1 MPLLD
6 IIANNNDKG
15 SKKMNKQVLV
25 LCDDNSAL
33 SILAQAILNK
43 YLADI
48 EVQSAGIKAVK
59 SIDKNVKAALVKDGS
74 WSDTYTTKAV
84 DTLLENEYDLVISLS
99 EKASKKMPEFSDNT
113 TVIAIEYDDE
123 NYENSTNLERLI
135 KTLKM
140 ELIPITRDVLEL

>member
-1 MPLLD
+1 
-6 IIANNNDKG
+6 
-15 SKKMNKQVLV
+15 MNKQVLV
-25 LCDDNSAL
+25 LCNDNSAL

-43 YLADI
+43 YLVGI
-48 EVQSAGIKAVK
+48 EVQSAGIKAAK
-59 SIDKNVKAALVKDGS
+59 NIDKNVKSALVKDGS
-74 WSDTYTTKAV
+74 WNDIYSTKTV

-99 EKASKKMPEFSDNT
+99 EKSSKKMPEFSENT

>member
-6 IIANNNDKG
+6 TIANNNDKG
-15 SKKMNKQVLV
+15 SKKMNKEVLV

-43 YLADI
+43 YLAGI
-48 EVQSAGIKAVK
+48 EVQSAGIRAAKG
-59 SIDKNVKAALVKDGS
+59 IDKNVKSALIKDGS
-74 WSDTYTTKAV
+74 WDDAYRAKAV
-84 DTLLENEYDLVISLS
+84 DTLLEHEYDLVISLS
-99 EKASKKMPEFSDNT
+99 EKASKKMPEFSENT

-123 NYENSTNLERLI
+123 NYGNSTNLERLI

>member
-48 EVQSAGIKAVK
+48 EVQSAGIKPSK
-59 SIDKNVKAALVKDGS
+59 SIDKNVKSALVKDGS
-74 WSDTYTTKAV
+74 WSDDYTTKSV
-84 DTLLENEYDLVISLS
+84 EGLLENEYDLVISLS
-99 EKASKKMPEFSDNT
+99 EKASKKMPEFSDTT

>member
-6 IIANNNDKG
+6 IISNNNDKG

-25 LCDDNSAL
+25 LCDDNSTL

-43 YLADI
+43 YLVGV
-48 EVQSAGIKAVK
+48 EVQSAGIKATK
-59 SIDKNVKAALVKDGS
+59 SIDKNVKAALIKDGS
-74 WSDTYTTKAV
+74 WSDSYTSKAV
-84 DTLLENEYDLVISLS
+84 DTLLEYEYDLVISLS

-113 TVIAIEYDDE
+113 TIIAIEYDDE

>member
-1 MPLLD
+1 MALLD

-48 EVQSAGIKAVK
+48 EVQSAGIRAAK
-59 SIDKNVKAALVKDGS
+59 SIDKNVKSALVKDGS
-74 WSDTYTTKAV
+74 WSDSYTSKAV

>member
-1 MPLLD
+1 MPLFG
-6 IIANNNDKG
+6 IIPNNNDKG

-43 YLADI
+43 YLAGI
-48 EVQSAGIKAVK
+48 EVQSAGIRAAK

-74 WSDTYTTKAV
+74 WSDSYTSKAV

-99 EKASKKMPEFSDNT
+99 EKASKKMPEFSENT

-123 NYENSTNLERLI
+123 NYGNSTNLERLI

>member
-48 EVQSAGIKAVK
+48 EVQSAGIRAAK
-59 SIDKNVKAALVKDGS
+59 SIDKNVKSALVKDGS
-74 WSDTYTTKAV
+74 WSDSYTTKAV

>member
-1 MPLLD
+1 MALLD

-48 EVQSAGIKAVK
+48 EVQSAGIRAAK
-59 SIDKNVKAALVKDGS
+59 SIDKNVKSALVKDGS
-74 WSDTYTTKAV
+74 WSDSYTSKAV

-113 TVIAIEYDDE
+113 TIIAIEYDDE